1 MRKSSFRIRA
11 RLRLVRLRIS
21 ARSLRIPELTL
32 GIILV
37 ILVGLAS
44 GMGAVIFKWMIA
56 WFQRGFFEG
65 GEVAL
70 SFLGRYYVVLIPAV
84 GGLLVGL
91 LVYFLAREAKGHGVP
106 EVLI

>member
-11 RLRLVRLRIS
+11 RLRFVRLRIS

-32 GIILV
+32 SIILV

-91 LVYFLAREAKGHGVP
+91 LVYFLAREAKGMAS
-106 EVLI
+106 LK